1 MARSDTDRPSPGDL
15 FLDEGV
21 PVIERVTLV
30 RNGWRASATHIWAG
44 AGWIKLGP
52 RPVHV
57 VPRTPV
63 PPVPPRR
70 SLARPAALARQ
81 PAATPGALPEPL
93 PAGED
98 VAGGAREPSRLLR
111 SVRRPPG

>member
-1 MARSDTDRPSPGDL
+1 MVSSDTDRPSPGDL

-21 PVIERVTLV
+21 PEIERVTLV

-63 PPVPPRR
+63 PPRR
-70 SLARPAALARQ
+70 SLARPSTLARQ
-81 PAATPGALPEPL
+81 PAATPGPL
-93 PAGED
+93 PGPLPVGED
-98 VAGGAREPSRLLR
+98 AAAGAREPSRLLR

>member
-1 MARSDTDRPSPGDL
+1 MTGSDTDRPSPGDL

-21 PVIERVTLV
+21 PEVERVTLV

-63 PPVPPRR
+63 APRR
-70 SLARPAALARQ
+70 SLQRPSALPRQ
-81 PAATPGALPEPL
+81 PAPTPGPL
-93 PAGED
+93 PGPAPAPSDLE
-98 VAGGAREPSRLLR
+98 GAPREPSRLLR
-111 SVRRPPG
+111 SVRRPAR